1 MDFDLA
7 YLEPEIL
14 AAVEVYQ
21 QKLRVTEEL
30 LILEAEMD
38 QLVKYAKE
46 LDRKS
51 VV

>member
-7 YLEPEIL
+7 YLKPEIL

-21 QKLRVTEEL
+21 RKLRVTEEL

-38 QLVKYAKE
+38 QLVKYYNQIRE
-46 LDRKS
+46 
-51 VV
+51 